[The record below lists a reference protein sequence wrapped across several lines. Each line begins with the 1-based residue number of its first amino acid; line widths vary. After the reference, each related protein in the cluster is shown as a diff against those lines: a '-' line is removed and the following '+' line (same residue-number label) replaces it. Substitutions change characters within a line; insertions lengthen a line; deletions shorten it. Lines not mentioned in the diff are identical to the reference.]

1 MIKRI
6 FKVIGIILGIIC
18 LALLALYVNHKIQ
31 LSREKHLLK
40 PLGELVEV
48 DSRKMSIYTESSGEQ
63 TIVFMSGSGTCSPI
77 LDFKSLYSLLSDK
90 YRIVV
95 VEKFGYGFSD
105 ITDTSRDIDTMLEN
119 TRTALSE
126 AGISRPYVLC
136 PHSMSGIE
144 ALYLGQKYPSEV
156 SAIVGL
162 DMSVPEAY
170 ENMQINIPLMKFLQ
184 FGANIGITRIG
195 DFSESAAITNGTL
208 TDEEKD
214 IYRAI
219 FFTRTL
225 TNDMI
230 NEVSSIK
237 SSAEKVGNSEMPQIP
252 MLLFCSDGSGGTGYT
267 KEQWQGMQADFAKQT
282 NSEIIYLDCGHYVHD
297 YEYNRIAD
305 EIMLFLDRSEALNE
319 S

>member
-1 MIKRI
+1 
-6 FKVIGIILGIIC
+6 
-18 LALLALYVNHKIQ
+18 
-31 LSREKHLLK
+31 
-40 PLGELVEV
+40 
-48 DSRKMSIYTESSGEQ
+48 MSIYTEGSGEQ

-144 ALYLGQKYPSEV
+144 ALYWGQKYPSEV